1 MTYQPKFPN
10 SRTKAPNVF
19 IGVDDG
25 SGNGRGPG
33 DIVPINIPAK
43 KHTSK
48 FFTSVLYPVPD
59 GDFLDLALPTL
70 ADGSLLHV
78 IPTNFTPLVVDSLN
92 IGIPSITG
100 ELIQVIIPA
109 YFTSVLYPVL
119 VQDTLNVSLPLPT
132 NPKNLLLMPTILDSL
147 NIGLPTITGALT
159 AVIVYK
165 TYAWGLDNV
174 SVGLPS
180 LASGALT
187 STIAYKSYSY
197 GNDNVSVGLP
207 SLAGG
212 NIATVINY
220 ISYNNWAAENIA
232 VGLPSIAGG
241 SLI

>member
-1 MTYQPKFPN
+1 MTYYPKFPN

-25 SGNGRGPG
+25 SGNTRGPG
-33 DIVPINIPAK
+33 DLVPINIPPK

-48 FFTSVLYPVPD
+48 FFTSVLYPVPESD
-59 GDFLDLALPTL
+59 SLDMPLPTL
-70 ADGSLLHV
+70 VDGSLLHV
-78 IPTNFTPLVVDSLN
+78 IPTNFTPLVIDSLN
-92 IGIPSITG
+92 VGIPSITG

-109 YFTSVLYPVL
+109 YFTSVLYPIL
-119 VQDTLNVSLPLPT
+119 VQDTLNVALPLPT
-132 NPKNLLLMPTILDSL
+132 SPKNLLLMPTVMDSL
-147 NIGLPTITGALT
+147 NIGIPTITGSLT

-180 LASGALT
+180 LAAGALT
-187 STIAYKSYSY
+187 PTIAYQSYSY

-207 SLAGG
+207 SIAGG
-212 NIATVINY
+212 SLATVINY
-220 ISYNNWAAENIA
+220 LIYNNWAAENIA
-232 VGLPSIAGG
+232 VGLPTLAGG